1 MKESYRTATIVEN
14 SRVPDEL
21 AEPLL
26 DEIKWLC
33 RRSGIRIVVVDDDP
47 TGSQT
52 IYNLPVITSWDQAL
66 IEAMMQEDHPGFFIL
81 TNSRSL
87 PESEAVAINR
97 EIARL
102 AGAAAEKFGYTLLW
116 VSRGDSTLR
125 GHFPAELLA
134 LNSGLPQQAD
144 GFVLMPYFQEGGR
157 LTVHGIHYLKEED
170 RLVPVSCTSFANDP
184 VFRFSTSDL
193 KKYIAEKSGGHI
205 PESAVMSIGIAE
217 LQRGPDAIMPLLS
230 ALSGGRFAVAD
241 GSCLYHAAALALSLI
256 RLHLQ
261 GKRLLV
267 RCAPSLVQALF
278 GIGRPGAALEA
289 RQLYS
294 GEPEPAGGLI
304 IVGSFVPQTTRQIR
318 HLLEHTDIT
327 GLELVVHKLFD
338 ADAAAYLQQLVS
350 GIATQLENGRSVVLY
365 SSRELIGPADRH
377 LHAQA
382 AARISDAL
390 VTVVRKLPVMP
401 RFLVAKGGITGS
413 DIASRGLGI
422 RKAMVLGQLLPG
434 VQVWKTEERAKFSRI
449 PYIIVPGNV
458 GADDYLTRICQK
470 LNGHASV

>member
-1 MKESYRTATIVEN
+1 MKESYRAATTIVEN
-14 SRVPDEL
+14 SQLPDEL

-26 DEIKWLC
+26 DKIRLLC
-33 RRSGIRIVVVDDDP
+33 SGSGIKIVVVDDDP

-52 IYNLPVITSWDQAL
+52 IYDLPVITSWDYAL
-66 IEAMMQEDHPGFFIL
+66 IEEVMQEDHPGFFIL

-87 PESEAVAINR
+87 SESEAVAINR

-102 AGAAAEKFGYTLLW
+102 ASAVAEKFGYTLFW

-134 LNSGLPQQAD
+134 LDSGLKQQSD
-144 GFVLMPYFQEGGR
+144 GFVLMPYFLEGGR
-157 LTVHGIHYLKEED
+157 LTVNGIHYVKTED
-170 RLVPVSCTSFANDP
+170 RLVPVSETSFANDP

-193 KKYIAEKSGGHI
+193 KKYIAEKSGGRI
-205 PESAVMSIGIAE
+205 AESAVMSVGIAE
-217 LQRGPDAIMPLLS
+217 LQYGPDAIMPLLS
-230 ALSGGRFAVAD
+230 TLSEGRFAVAD
-241 GSCLYHAAALALSLI
+241 GICRYHVAALALSLI

-278 GIGRPGAALEA
+278 GIGREAILEA
-289 RQLYS
+289 WNLFS
-294 GEPEPAGGLI
+294 GEPETAGGLI
-304 IVGSFVPQTTRQIR
+304 IVGSFVSQTTRQIQ
-318 HLLEHTDIT
+318 HLLEYTAIS
-327 GLELVVHKLFD
+327 GMELIVYKLFD
-338 ADAAAYLQQLVS
+338 ADATAYLQELIS
-350 GIATQLENGRSVVLY
+350 AIATQLKTGQSVVLF
-365 SSRELIGPADRH
+365 SSRELIGPADRDLH
-377 LHAQA
+377 LQA

-390 VTVVRKLPVMP
+390 VDVVRKLPITP
-401 RFLVAKGGITGS
+401 RFIVTKGGITGS

-422 RKAMVLGQLLPG
+422 RKAVVLGQLLPG

-458 GADDYLTRICQK
+458 GTDDYLTRIFQK
-470 LNGHASV
+470 LSEN